1 MCGPDE
7 RPDNDAG
14 RVTFTTTWK
23 PGVGNPLISITYS
36 SEPDLPGMPGSG
48 FTINTFLTS
57 LATTTINTGAGEL
70 THTVANTI
78 LELTGTVPLSNGNI
92 VAGSD
97 DGSTLII
104 NNTTVYS
111 SPGSQGFGL
120 LNYPWTG
127 GDGTFSCEL
136 VYGKS
141 GFGPPAQLE
150 IELPETPVAT
160 PLPAALPLFATGLG
174 GLGLLGWRRKRKAQA
189 V

>member
-1 MCGPDE
+1 MQ
-7 RPDNDAG
+7 
-14 RVTFTTTWK
+14 K
-23 PGVGNPLISITYS
+23 SIFRAAIEALES
-36 SEPDLPGMPGSG
+36 AEKEAAL
-48 FTINTFLTS
+48 LEE
-57 LATTTINTGAGEL
+57 AEQQR
-70 THTVANTI
+70 ANI
-78 LELTGTVPLSNGNI
+78 IDSAYAEAAVLELTGTVPLSNGNI

-127 GDGTFSCEL
+127 GDGTFSFEL